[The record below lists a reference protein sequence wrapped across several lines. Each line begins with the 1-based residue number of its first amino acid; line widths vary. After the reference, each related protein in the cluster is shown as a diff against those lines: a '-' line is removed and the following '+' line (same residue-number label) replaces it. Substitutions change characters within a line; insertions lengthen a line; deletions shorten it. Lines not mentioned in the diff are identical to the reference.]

1 MQGYNCIM
9 VFNLNGDKILFCKRT
24 KNPYKGL
31 YNLVGGKIEKDED
44 GFEAAYREL
53 REETGIE
60 SNRIQLNHMM
70 DLTYYNQNCYVE
82 VYVGKL
88 SEETILFEEAHPLE
102 WLSADENFFDSSRFA
117 GEGNIGHMV
126 EQVKTYGVGQK
137 QPDQPKHS
145 IKAISASVTSIGVD
159 GCKGGW
165 IAAILK
171 HGKLII
177 DKINNIN
184 DIVNKYPDFDEI
196 LVDMVIGLPSSK
208 NHVRPDTYARQI
220 IKERTSTIFP
230 APCRQAVYAKTVAE
244 AYEENEKALGKKFT
258 PLTVGIIPKIRELD
272 SFLQNNQKYKN
283 VIKESHPEVC
293 FARLNGRTMLSKK
306 SEIDGIEER
315 IHLLARYIPELSL
328 AKLSILAKNM
338 KCNIDDIVDAVCLTV
353 TSNIAA
359 QGYFE
364 IIPENPM
371 SDETDLLMQM
381 VIPYLE
387 ENNKEG

>member
-102 WLSADENFFDSSRFA
+102 WLSADENYFDSSRFA

-137 QPDQPKHS
+137 QPDQPKHW

-165 IAAILK
+165 IAAILN

-196 LVDMVIGLPSSK
+196 LVDMVIGLPSNK

-306 SEIDGIEER
+306 SEIDGIKER

-328 AKLSILAKNM
+328 TKLSILAKNM

-353 TSNIAA
+353 TSNISA